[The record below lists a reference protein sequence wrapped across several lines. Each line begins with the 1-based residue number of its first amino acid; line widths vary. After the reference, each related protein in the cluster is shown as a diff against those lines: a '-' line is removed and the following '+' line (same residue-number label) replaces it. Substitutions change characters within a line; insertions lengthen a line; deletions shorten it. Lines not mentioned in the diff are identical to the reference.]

1 MSETERNFLDKFAT
15 LPKGVQD
22 RVLDRI
28 DGAAMAVDALRS
40 NGSAIGPE
48 EQPSG
53 SSPEE

>member
-1 MSETERNFLDKFAT
+1 MSEVERNFLDKFAT

-40 NGSAIGPE
+40 NGGAIGPE
-48 EQPSG
+48 AQPDG
-53 SSPEE
+53 SIPEE